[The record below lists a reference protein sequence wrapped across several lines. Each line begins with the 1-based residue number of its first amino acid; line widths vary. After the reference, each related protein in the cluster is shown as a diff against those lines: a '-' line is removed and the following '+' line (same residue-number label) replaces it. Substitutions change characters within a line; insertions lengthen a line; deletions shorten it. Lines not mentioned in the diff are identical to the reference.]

1 MLTIGVDTYVSVEEA
16 DLYVTRNY
24 LSTEAFFI
32 TWHDLEPMQ
41 KEVFLRRSA
50 REMNSLAYTGRKCTP
65 EQALAFPRFL
75 QTSRP
80 MHQTVEV
87 PEDIKIAQIENALS
101 IADPSVAEDAAF
113 YQKMRTFGIASYSVG
128 HMSETLVQWNGGGNS
143 SLDKS
148 RTGSLTS
155 TVASLLIQPYL
166 VSGVD
171 IR

>member
-24 LSTEAFFI
+24 LSTEAFFK
-32 TWHDLEPMQ
+32 TWNGLEDIQ
-41 KEVFLRRSA
+41 KEIFLRRSA
-50 REMNSLAYTGRKCTP
+50 REMNSLAYAGRKCIP

-80 MHQTVEV
+80 MRQVVEV

-113 YQKMRTFGIASYSVG
+113 YQKMRTFGVASYSVG

-143 SLDKS
+143 SLDKA